1 MKKLFLVMACAIS
14 VLASLSGQPRRA
26 VQAAKKEAKIAA
38 NGSGAAPA
46 SPRLQQTYAKLPL
59 RFEANQ
65 GQSDNPVKFLARGQG
80 YSLFLTETG
89 AVLRLQTPSCDAV
102 EPCQSSGS
110 TLHMNLVGAQPG
122 AQIEGRGKLAGNSN
136 YLLGS
141 NPQRWRANVLNYE
154 RVEYQNIY
162 PGIDAVYYGNQ
173 QQLEYDFM
181 VAPHANPNVIKLQF
195 QGAQTLRLDRNG
207 DLLLHLDGKDVRLRK
222 PVAYQLINGKRRV
235 IAANYRLE
243 SRHQV
248 RFRLGAY
255 HRNHPLVIDPV
266 LVYAT
271 YWGGLNQESGFGIA
285 VDNNGN
291 AYVTG
296 ATSSTDLPGTNP
308 VQSANA
314 GLLDAFV
321 LKLSADGS
329 TVLYATYLG
338 GSQNDFANA
347 IAVDAMGNAYLAGVT
362 NSKDFPV
369 TAGALRT
376 TMTDI
381 GDAFV
386 AKLNP
391 AGTALVYST
400 YLGGNGV
407 ERANAIAVDSQGQ
420 AYVTGQ
426 TDSFDL
432 PTSGLATSR
441 SGSSVFK
448 STNGGNLWNP
458 SATGYTGT
466 GAQTFVFDPTNPNI
480 VYATT
485 PVSVFKSTDG
495 ATNWSVL
502 WNAPSASATITGINV
517 DPANAATIY
526 VSTLG
531 GVYKSTNGGTSF
543 VLKNTGLQ
551 ITSVNALA
559 IDPVTPSILYAA
571 TTQGVF
577 KTTNGADNWTA
588 INTGLTDGIISIAY
602 FTRRLAI
609 DPTTPTTLY
618 AGTQR
623 GVFKSTDGGANWNF
637 TSFSLPTQDV
647 FSLAIHPTMPN
658 TLYVGINSTMG
669 TLYRSTN
676 SGATFGLYDNGL
688 REPINGIRFVLVPQ
702 TILVNPANGQ
712 LYIATSQGIFATP
725 MSEMPNWTRRQNGL
739 TSLQFTALAAVPN
752 TSDTLLAGANI
763 GSDGF
768 AAKLNPT
775 GSALLYSLYLGGT
788 DFDAAQGIALD
799 RQGNAWVA
807 GRTLSTNF
815 PLMNPLQSTYGGV
828 TDAFVTK
835 INAAGSALSFS
846 SYLGGQ
852 VPDEARA
859 IAVDGEGNAYVGG
872 QTQSMNFPVVN
883 ALKPTFQSSA
893 TGFQDGFLTKVKA
906 DGSAWVYSTY
916 FGGIGN
922 DQVLGLA
929 VDQQNNLWATG
940 LTTSADFPAVGSF
953 QALSGINNQDAFV
966 SQVANTGTNI
976 LFSTFLGGI
985 GNDQGNAIAV
995 DRIGSVYVAGTTFSN
1010 NFPVIN
1016 PRLTFKGNSDAF
1028 LAKIGSQSDVGLGLA
1043 DSPDPVMVNQ
1053 ELTYTVSLTN
1063 HGPDTAK
1070 DVVVTDTLPAGVT
1083 LITATAS
1090 AGSCT
1095 GSTTIT
1101 CALGDLAA
1109 NAKAS
1114 VTMIVKPTQT
1124 GTIRNSATV
1133 TTSTSDANAANNLAT
1148 ADTNVGTTPSIFGRV
1163 RLGNGDGVG
1172 QVAVTL
1178 SGGKMAAATTNAEG
1192 HYQFAEL
1199 PTAVNYAITPS
1210 RTGYVFNPPNRTVTN
1225 LTTDQVAN
1233 FQAVQCSF
1241 DIFPDKQTFAAT
1253 GGTGT
1258 ITLLT
1263 NDVQCS
1269 WTARSTVPWITMTAP
1284 LSGAGNAAILFKVA
1298 PTTIARS
1305 GKIIIGNRTF
1315 TIWQE
1320 YQPCSQPAF
1329 ALPLTYP
1336 LNNISGRYI
1345 APPFAAADFNGDGR
1359 PDVAFALEEI
1369 NVGQGLAVALR
1380 NSSGGLNP
1388 QTKILSAGSEYF
1400 AALIAVDVNADSKM
1414 DLLLSATS
1422 NMTGTGQLVVLLGD
1436 GAGGFASPARYSISK
1451 AASEIRI
1458 NDFNSDGR
1466 PDVVMGSGRSVT
1478 VLLNTGGGVFGNP
1491 KETDVS
1497 DFLTAVSQLT
1507 TADFNRDGKADV
1519 AVISDLQK
1527 CIVLFGDAAG
1537 GFGSRR
1543 NIDLPLYTTNVLAED
1558 LNGDGKADLVFG
1570 GNDTLSLWPGNG
1582 DGAFGISV
1590 IYKVGQPVFSFL
1602 AADFNRDGKRD
1613 LAAATA
1619 NGITFLFADGNGGF
1633 LPAVSWLNSVI
1644 SDQSVSRTALTVA
1657 DWNRDGFSDV
1667 LTMGLIGSGESP
1679 TTALSASVGLS
1690 VLLGKGQGQFNASR
1704 GFSFIDPYNNANA
1717 PEIATGD
1724 LNGDETLDLAIAYS
1738 VNKVAIM
1745 FGRGNGEF
1753 SAPTTYEVGDV
1764 PKNITL
1770 ADFNRDGNLDVMVLN
1785 HNSASVSLLL
1795 NNGRGV
1801 FTVTTPMTTKL
1812 NPRTLAVSDF
1822 NSDGILDVVTNS
1834 VAGGLGLRIGN
1845 SSGGFT
1851 ETVTGLAGA
1860 STGFTNPVA
1869 SAGDFNG
1876 DGNAD
1881 LAMVNPDL
1889 YSDSSDCGL
1898 HRNILLLLFGDGK
1911 GAFSTALNTTLTE
1924 KPRTLQVGDLN
1935 GDGRDDL
1942 IYAVNCYLSE
1952 GVYVRLADVNGG
1964 FQPAIRYALS
1974 AAAVNSKQASIGDLN
1989 GDGKIDVIVS
1999 NANSG
2004 NLSVLLG
2011 KGDGSLQS
2019 PFLLPLAS
2027 KPATVVFG
2035 DFNTDGKPDLAV
2047 SRSESGNVAILL
2059 NQGNC
2064 LAPNSAVTVSGAT
2077 YSSVHLSQNSIASA
2091 FGVGFATITQA
2102 ATTLPLPISLGGTT
2116 VKITD
2121 SSGANHQA
2129 ALFYVSPQQVN
2140 YQLPTGLAAGT
2151 ALVTI
2156 TSGNGQV
2163 STGTVTVTNVSPGLF
2178 TANQNGSG
2186 AAAAVIL
2193 YFRNG
2198 SPRYES
2204 NFSCDAQGQNCTAR
2218 PLDLN
2223 AGDDV
2228 FLELYGTG
2236 IRHNSSLTNVTV
2248 TVGGVVVPV
2257 LYANKQPD
2265 FVGLDQVNIQLPKS
2279 LARRGEVEVVLTVD
2293 GKAANPVKIHLR

>member
-1 MKKLFLVMACAIS
+1 MKKLFLVMVCTIS

-26 VQAAKKEAKIAA
+26 VQAAKNEAKIAA
-38 NGSGAAPA
+38 NGSVAASA

-65 GQSDNPVKFLARGQG
+65 GQVDNPVKFLARGQG
-80 YSLFLTETG
+80 YSLFLTQTG
-89 AVLRLQTPSCDAV
+89 AVLRLQTPSCAAS
-102 EPCQSSGS
+102 EPCQPSGS
-110 TLHMNLVGAQPG
+110 TLHMNLVGAQAG
-122 AQIEGRGKLAGNSN
+122 AQIEGRGKLVGNSN
-136 YLLGS
+136 YLLGA

-162 PGIDAVYYGNQ
+162 PGIDAIYYGNQ

-195 QGAQTLRLDRNG
+195 QGAQTVRLDKNG
-207 DLLLHLDGKDVRLRK
+207 DLLLHLDGTEVRLRK
-222 PVAYQLINGKRRV
+222 PVAYQWINGKRRV

-255 HRNHPLVIDPV
+255 HRNRPLVIDPV
-266 LVYAT
+266 LVYGT
-271 YWGGLNQESGFGIA
+271 FWGGLNQDSGFGVA
-285 VDNNGN
+285 VDHNGN
-291 AYVTG
+291 AYITG
-296 ATSSTDLPGTNP
+296 ATSSSDLPGTNP

-314 GLLDAFV
+314 GLSDTFV
-321 LKLSADGS
+321 LKLSADGA

-338 GSQNDFANA
+338 GSQSDFANA
-347 IAVDAMGNAYLAGVT
+347 IAVDVAGNAYLAGVT
-362 NSKDFPV
+362 NSKDFPI

-407 ERANAIAVDSQGQ
+407 DRANAIAVDAQGH

-432 PTSGLATSR
+432 PTSGLATVR

-448 STNGGNLWNP
+448 STNGGNLWNS
-458 SATGYTGT
+458 SATGYIGT

-485 PVSVFKSTDG
+485 PISVFKSTDG

-502 WNAPSASATITGINV
+502 WNAPSAAATITGINV
-517 DPANAATIY
+517 DPASAATIY

-577 KTTNGADNWTA
+577 KTTNGGDNWTA
-588 INTGLTDGIISIAY
+588 INTGLTDGIINTAY
-602 FTRRLAI
+602 FARRLAI
-609 DPTTPTTLY
+609 DPTTPTTIY

-637 TSFSLPTQDV
+637 TSFSLPAQDI
-647 FSLAIHPTMPN
+647 FSLAIHPTIPN
-658 TLYVGINSTMG
+658 TLYVGINSTTG
-669 TLYRSTN
+669 TFYRSTN
-676 SGATFGLYDNGL
+676 GGATFDLYDHGL
-688 REPINGIRFVLVPQ
+688 REPINGIRFILAPQ
-702 TILVNPANGQ
+702 VILVNPVTGS
-712 LYIATSQGIFATP
+712 LYIGTTQGVFTTVK
-725 MSEMPNWTRRQNGL
+725 ETGNWVRVQNGL
-739 TSLQFTALAAVPN
+739 TSLQVTALAAVPN

-788 DFDAAQGIALD
+788 DLDAALGIALD

-835 INAAGSALSFS
+835 INAAGSALFFS
-846 SYLGGQ
+846 SYLGGR
-852 VPDEARA
+852 VPDEVRA
-859 IAVDGEGNAYVGG
+859 IAVDSEGNAYVGG
-872 QTQSMNFPVVN
+872 QTQSTDFPVVN
-883 ALKPTFQSSA
+883 AFKPTFQPSA

-929 VDQQNNLWATG
+929 VDQQNHLWVTG
-940 LTTSADFPAVGSF
+940 LTTSADFPAVGAF

-966 SQVANTGTNI
+966 SQVANTGTGI

-985 GNDQGNAIAV
+985 GNDQGNALAV
-995 DRIGSVYVAGTTFSN
+995 DRAGSVYVVGTTFSN
-1010 NFPVIN
+1010 NFPVNN

-1053 ELTYTVSLTN
+1053 ELTYTVSITN

-1070 DVVVTDTLPAGVT
+1070 EVVVTDTLPAGVT
-1083 LITATAS
+1083 LKTATAS

-1095 GSTTIT
+1095 GSATVT
-1101 CALGDLAA
+1101 CALGDLVA
-1109 NAKAS
+1109 NAKAT
-1114 VTMIVKPTQT
+1114 VTIIVAPKQT

-1148 ADTNVGTTPSIFGRV
+1148 VETNVGTTPSIFGRV
-1163 RLGNGDGVG
+1163 RLGNGEGVG
-1172 QVAVTL
+1172 QVAVAL

-1192 HYQFAEL
+1192 FYQFAEL

-1225 LTTDQVAN
+1225 LTTDQVAD

-1241 DIFPDKQTFAAT
+1241 DLFPDKQTFAAT

-1298 PTTIARS
+1298 ATTIARS

-1320 YQPCSQPAF
+1320 HQPCAQPEF

-1345 APPFAAADFNGDGR
+1345 APPFAAADFNGDSR

-1369 NVGQGLAVALR
+1369 NVGQGLAIALR

-1400 AALIAVDVNADSKM
+1400 AALVAADVNADSKM

-1422 NMTGTGQLVVLLGD
+1422 NVTGTGQLVVLLGD
-1436 GAGGFASPARYSISK
+1436 GAGGFASPARYSITK

-1527 CIVLFGDAAG
+1527 CVVLFGDAAG

-1543 NIDLPLYTTNVLAED
+1543 NMDLPLFTTNVLAED

-1582 DGAFGISV
+1582 DGAFGTSV
-1590 IYKVGQPVFSFL
+1590 NYKVGQPVFSFV
-1602 AADFNRDGKRD
+1602 AADVNQDGKRD

-1619 NGITFLFADGNGGF
+1619 NGIAFLFADGNGGF

-1644 SDQSVSRTALTVA
+1644 SDQSVSRTALTIA
-1657 DWNRDGFSDV
+1657 DWNRDGILDV
-1667 LTMGLIGSGESP
+1667 LTTGLIGSGESK
-1679 TTALSASVGLS
+1679 TSALSASIGLS
-1690 VLLGKGQGQFNASR
+1690 VLAGKGQGQFNASR
-1704 GFSFIDPYNNANA
+1704 GFSFLDAYGNANA
-1717 PEIATGD
+1717 PELVTGD
-1724 LNGDETLDLAIAYS
+1724 LNGDETLDLAIAYGA
-1738 VNKVAIM
+1738 NQVAIL

-1753 SAPTTYEVGDV
+1753 SAPTTYEVGEV

-1785 HNSASVSLLL
+1785 HNSASVSLLR

-1801 FTVTTPMTTKL
+1801 FTVTTPLTTKI
-1812 NPRTLAVSDF
+1812 NPRTLVISDF
-1822 NSDGILDVVTNS
+1822 NNDGLLDVVINS

-1845 SSGGFT
+1845 GSGEFT

-1869 SAGDFNG
+1869 KAGDFNG
-1876 DGNAD
+1876 DGNTD
-1881 LAMVNPDL
+1881 LAIVNPQL
-1889 YSDSSDCGL
+1889 FNDSNDCAPL
-1898 HRNILLLLFGDGK
+1898 SNIFLLLLGDGK

-1924 KPRTLQVGDLN
+1924 KPRAVQVGDLN

-1942 IYAVNCYLSE
+1942 IYSLNCSLSE
-1952 GVYVRLADVNGG
+1952 GLYVRLADANGG
-1964 FQPAIRYALS
+1964 FQPAVRYALG
-1974 AAAVNSKQASIGDLN
+1974 AAAVNSTQASVGDLN
-1989 GDGKIDVIVS
+1989 GDGRLDVIVS
-1999 NANSG
+1999 NTNSG

-2011 KGDGSLQS
+2011 KGDGSLQA

-2035 DFNTDGKPDLAV
+2035 DFNTDGKSDLALT
-2047 SRSESGNVAILL
+2047 RGESGNVAILL
-2059 NQGNC
+2059 NQASC

-2077 YSSVHLSQNSIASA
+2077 YSSIHLSQNSIASA
-2091 FGVGFATITQA
+2091 FGVGFATTTQT
-2102 ATTLPLPISLGGTT
+2102 ATNLPLPTSLGGTT
-2116 VKITD
+2116 VQVTD
-2121 SSGANHQA
+2121 SSGTNHQA

-2140 YQLPTGLAAGT
+2140 YQLPAGLAAGT

-2163 STGTVTVTNVSPGLF
+2163 STGTIAVANVSPGLF

-2186 AAAAVIL
+2186 AAAATIL

-2198 SPRYES
+2198 TPHYES
-2204 NFSCDAQGQNCTAR
+2204 NFRCNAQGQSCTAR
-2218 PLDLN
+2218 PIDLT

-2236 IRHNSSLTNVTV
+2236 IRNNSGLTNVTV
-2248 TVGGVVVPV
+2248 TVGGVAVPV
-2257 LYANKQPD
+2257 LYASKQPD
-2265 FVGLDQVNIQLPKS
+2265 FIGLDQVNIQLPKT
-2279 LARRGEVEVVLTVD
+2279 LAGRGEVDMVLTVD
-2293 GKAANPVKIHLR
+2293 GKAANPVNIHLK